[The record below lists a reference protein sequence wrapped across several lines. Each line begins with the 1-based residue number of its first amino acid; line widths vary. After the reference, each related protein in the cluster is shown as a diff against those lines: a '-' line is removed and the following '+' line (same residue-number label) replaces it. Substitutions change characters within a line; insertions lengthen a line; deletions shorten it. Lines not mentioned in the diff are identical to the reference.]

1 MAMTTTRRSTLGE
14 VRSLG
19 VFGRAW
25 ALGIV
30 AFSIGRALIA
40 WPTLGNYGVNPWWFL
55 FIDLVTA
62 PPYGVAQAVTVK
74 LLRDEDR
81 PTRDAVPWAI
91 VVTVMFLAP
100 YIFIF
105 VASSFADS
113 PQPMPTIAY
122 AGVVLWMVVFGVLAA
137 LRMRRQ
143 VRGAEQEPT
152 AER

>member
-1 MAMTTTRRSTLGE
+1 MTTARRSTLGE
-14 VRSLG
+14 IRSLG

-25 ALGIV
+25 ALGII

-55 FIDLVTA
+55 FVDLVTA

-74 LLRDEDR
+74 LLRDKER
-81 PTRDAVPWAI
+81 PTRDAVPWAV

-105 VASSFADS
+105 VASFFADS

-143 VRGAEQEPT
+143 VRGDEHGPST
-152 AER
+152 GR